1 MEGIDREALDGIFPF
16 RFKVGE
22 DMTLLE
28 VSPKLVAISPKMAVG
43 SKILDCLQF
52 DRPILKQYNLD
63 TLLNFHMAT
72 IEIRLNDI
80 PSVTFVGQ
88 IVQNQSSLQEILF
101 LVKPFAKSLSAL
113 SDAGFTLSDFAPSD
127 ALPDLLLGIQFAE
140 TKSVQL
146 KKQNELLREETK
158 INKFLSDIFASD
170 TLETLFLKIAQ
181 SVSRTLEAD
190 DVIIY
195 KVESNFARQAAG
207 AGSSR
212 TTAQVSELGLAIP
225 SGVGIV
231 GKAVSEQKTQLVMD
245 VTKNDDYIED
255 AASRGGSEISVPVI
269 IDGQVIAVIDS
280 ESEVTNRYS
289 EEDVHLLEIF
299 AGLAGKAIISQ
310 KRQVRAQQETLQAAQ
325 RLKSKNQSLR
335 SISHEFRTP
344 LTQISSGVQLLSRHG
359 SAIDESEKQETL
371 EGLLHPIARLKNL
384 FDSLMDENEGVK
396 EKIIIEEFCLIKLI
410 NRIAKEALRPYG
422 RDSDLLVSSRLQ
434 EVKLHSSREYLTQII
449 INLLVNAAK
458 YSTINTE
465 IEVAVELLGGRILIS
480 ISDLGIGIKEKDLGA
495 IFEPHMRSEEA
506 IAMAEGSGFGL
517 SIVRDKVRELGGEIS
532 VTSTEGIGSCFQVSL
547 PETA

>member
-43 SKILDCLQF
+43 SKVLDCLQF
-52 DRPILKQYNLD
+52 ERPILKRYDLD

-72 IEIRLNDI
+72 IEIKLNNI
-80 PSVTFVGQ
+80 QGVNFVGQ

-101 LVKPFAKSLSAL
+101 LVKPFAKSLNAL

-146 KKQNELLREETK
+146 KKQNELLREEIK

-181 SVSRTLEAD
+181 SVSRTLGAD

-195 KVESNFARQAAG
+195 KVESDLARQAAG

-212 TTAQVSELGLAIP
+212 TTAQVLELGLAIP

-231 GKAVSEQKTQLVMD
+231 GKAVLEQKTQLVMD

-310 KRQVRAQQETLQAAQ
+310 KRQVRAQQETLRTAQ

-359 SAIDESEKQETL
+359 SAIDESEKQDTL
-371 EGLLHPIARLKNL
+371 ESLLHPIARLKNL

-434 EVKLHSSREYLTQII
+434 EVKLHSSRESLTQII

-495 IFEPHMRSEEA
+495 IFEPHMRSEKA

>member
-88 IVQNQSSLQEILF
+88 IAQNQSSLQEILF

-310 KRQVRAQQETLQAAQ
+310 KRQVRAQQETLQTAQ

-458 YSTINTE
+458 YSTINTQ

-495 IFEPHMRSEEA
+495 IFEPHMRSEKA

-517 SIVRDKVRELGGEIS
+517 SIVRDKVGELGGEIS

>member
-43 SKILDCLQF
+43 SKVLDCLQF
-52 DRPILKQYNLD
+52 DRPILKRYDLD

-170 TLETLFLKIAQ
+170 TLETLFLEIAQ

-255 AASRGGSEISVPVI
+255 AASLGGSEISVPVI

-310 KRQVRAQQETLQAAQ
+310 KRQVRAQQETLQTAQ

-371 EGLLHPIARLKNL
+371 EIGRYCKNL
-384 FDSLMDENEGVK
+384 QNQME
-396 EKIIIEEFCLIKLI
+396 
-410 NRIAKEALRPYG
+410 
-422 RDSDLLVSSRLQ
+422 LQ
-434 EVKLHSSREYLTQII
+434 
-449 INLLVNAAK
+449 NK
-458 YSTINTE
+458 YFHQSQPE
-465 IEVAVELLGGRILIS
+465 
-480 ISDLGIGIKEKDLGA
+480 
-495 IFEPHMRSEEA
+495 HMH
-506 IAMAEGSGFGL
+506 
-517 SIVRDKVRELGGEIS
+517 
-532 VTSTEGIGSCFQVSL
+532 QV
-547 PETA
+547 

>member
-310 KRQVRAQQETLQAAQ
+310 KRQVRAQQETLQTAQ

>member
-1 MEGIDREALDGIFPF
+1 MEGIDRKALDDIFPF
-16 RFKVGE
+16 SFKVGV
-22 DMTLLE
+22 DMTLLK
-28 VSPKLVAISPKMAVG
+28 VSLKLAAMAPKMIVG

-52 DRPILKQYNLD
+52 ERPILKKYSFD
-63 TLLNFHMAT
+63 ALLNYQKAT
-72 IEIRLNDI
+72 VEIKIDGIQGVN
-80 PSVTFVGQ
+80 FVGQ
-88 IVQNQSSLQEILF
+88 IVQNQSSQQEIIF
-101 LVKPFAKSLSAL
+101 LVKPFANNL
-113 SDAGFTLSDFAPSD
+113 SDLAGAGFTLSDFAPSD

-146 KKQNELLREETK
+146 KEQNELLSEE
-158 INKFLSDIFASD
+158 ININRFLSDIFACD
-170 TLETLFLKIAQ
+170 TLETLFLKIAE

-195 KVESNFARQAAG
+195 KVESDLARQAAG

-212 TTAQVSELGLAIP
+212 TIAQVSELGFAIP

-231 GKAVSEQKTQLVMD
+231 GKAVSEKKTQLVMD
-245 VTKNDDYIED
+245 VTKDDDYIED
-255 AASRGGSEISVPVI
+255 AASLGGSEISVPII

-280 ESEVTNRYS
+280 ESEVINRYS

-299 AGLAGKAIISQ
+299 AGLAGQAIISQ
-310 KRQVRAQQETLQAAQ
+310 KRQVRAQQETLQTAQ
-325 RLKSKNQSLR
+325 RLKSKNQNLR

-344 LTQISSGVQLLSRHG
+344 LAQISSGVQLLSRHG
-359 SAIDESEKQETL
+359 GAMDESEKSDTL
-371 EGLLHPIARLKNL
+371 ESLLHPIDRLTNL
-384 FDSLMDENEGVK
+384 FDSLMNENEGVK
-396 EKIIIEEFCLIKLI
+396 EKIVIEEFCLIKLI

-422 RDSDLLVSSRLQ
+422 RNSDLLVSSQMQ

-465 IEVAVELLGGRILIS
+465 IKIAVEVLRGRISIS
-480 ISDLGIGIKEKDLGA
+480 VSDLGIGIKESHLGA
-495 IFEPHMRSEEA
+495 IFEPHMRSDEA
-506 IAMAEGSGFGL
+506 MSMAEGSGFGL
-517 SIVRDKVRELGGEIS
+517 SIVRDKVGELGGEIS

>member
-43 SKILDCLQF
+43 SKVLDCLQF
-52 DRPILKQYNLD
+52 ERPILKRYDLD

-72 IEIRLNDI
+72 IEIKLNNI
-80 PSVTFVGQ
+80 QGVNFVGQ

-101 LVKPFAKSLSAL
+101 LVKPFAKSLNAL

-127 ALPDLLLGIQFAE
+127 ALPNLLLGIQFAE

-146 KKQNELLREETK
+146 KKQNELLREEIK

-181 SVSRTLEAD
+181 SVSRTLGAD

-195 KVESNFARQAAG
+195 KVESDLARQAAG

-212 TTAQVSELGLAIP
+212 TTAQVLELGLAIP

-231 GKAVSEQKTQLVMD
+231 GKAVLEQKTQLVMD

-310 KRQVRAQQETLQAAQ
+310 KRQVRAQQETLRTAQ

-359 SAIDESEKQETL
+359 SAIDESEKQDTL
-371 EGLLHPIARLKNL
+371 ESLLHPIARLKNL

-434 EVKLHSSREYLTQII
+434 EVKLHSSRESLTQII

-495 IFEPHMRSEEA
+495 IFEPHIRSEKA